1 MPSFQSGSAAWVL
14 TIKAVCTQ
22 SLMSEDQVWDSVMFE
37 SGFCQPLAVSRD
49 FISLGFCFPS
59 EKWGR

>member
-22 SLMSEDQVWDSVMFE
+22 NLMSEDQVWDSVMFQ

-49 FISLGFCFPS
+49 FIS
-59 EKWGR
+59 